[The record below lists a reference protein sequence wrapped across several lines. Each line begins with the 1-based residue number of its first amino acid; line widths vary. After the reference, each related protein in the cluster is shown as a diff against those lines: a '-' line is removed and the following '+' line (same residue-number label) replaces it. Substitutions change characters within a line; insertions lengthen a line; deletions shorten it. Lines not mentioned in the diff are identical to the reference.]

1 MLWEREDTLK
11 PDFKNRNIVYAILA
25 LAASVSAAGTAWAG
39 TKLVYAGYI
48 SERSIATTLDTWFMD
63 QVEAR
68 SGGDIK
74 FERYYGGALMKAPD
88 IYPGLSQGAV
98 DFATG
103 APQAYNPKSYPLS
116 NVVLPWITEKADA
129 VVYAFRDL
137 YGANADLQKEF
148 SSQGVKMMWALPFP
162 DGGIWGNF
170 PVRLPE
176 DMNGK
181 RIRAVAAIAWGVEAG
196 GGSPV
201 PMSFADA
208 VEAVNRNALDA
219 MANAPFDS
227 AVNNG
232 VPKVVAYASDAGRLG
247 INSVSI
253 ASMNQASYDRLSD
266 AQKAVINEVAAEV
279 PGHYVELINASM
291 AKAAERFIAEAG
303 NIEVIL
309 ATHEEAAK
317 WQEIMGPLM
326 RSKYIEMA
334 SPVTE
339 NGGAIYDQFVELVRK
354 YEPEAVY
361 TPGLATYVKMKAGQ

>member
-11 PDFKNRNIVYAILA
+11 PSLKIRNIVYAVV
-25 LAASVSAAGTAWAG
+25 AASISTAGTAWAE

-88 IYPGLSQGAV
+88 IYPGLAQGAV

-103 APQAYNPKSYPLS
+103 TPQAYNPKDYPLS

-137 YGANADLQKEF
+137 YEGNADLQREF

-162 DGGIWGNF
+162 DGGIWGSF
-170 PVRLPE
+170 PVRMPE

-219 MANAPFDS
+219 MANTPFDS

-253 ASMNQASYDRLSD
+253 ASLNQASYDRLSD

-279 PGHYVELINASM
+279 PGRYVELINASM
-291 AKAAERFIAEAG
+291 SKAAERFLEEGAET
-303 NIEVIL
+303 EVIL
-309 ATHEEAAK
+309 ATDEEAAK
-317 WQEIMGPLM
+317 WQEVMGPLM

-334 SPVTE
+334 SSVTE

-361 TPGLATYVKMKAGQ
+361 TPGLATYVKLKAGH

>member
-1 MLWEREDTLK
+1 MKLIANR
-11 PDFKNRNIVYAILA
+11 RNIVCAIAASLA
-25 LAASVSAAGTAWAG
+25 LGGLSAPAQAQ

-63 QVEAR
+63 QVEER
-68 SGGDIK
+68 SGGDIT

-88 IYPGLSQGAV
+88 IYPGLARGAV

-103 APQAYNPKSYPLS
+103 APQAYNPREYPLS

-129 VVYAFRDL
+129 VVHAFAEL
-137 YGANADLQKEF
+137 YEANDDLQNEF
-148 SSQGVKMMWALPFP
+148 ASKGVTMLWAVPFP

-170 PVRLPE
+170 PIHLPE
-176 DMNGK
+176 DMDGK

-208 VEAVNRNALDA
+208 VEAVNRDALDA

-232 VPKVVAYASDAGRLG
+232 LPKVAGYASDAGRLG

-253 ASMNQASYDRLSD
+253 SSMNQASFDKLSAD
-266 AQKAVINEVAAEV
+266 QQAIVREVAAEI
-279 PGHYVELINASM
+279 PDRFVELINGAM
-291 AKAAERFIAEAG
+291 KTAAEKFVEEG
-303 NIEVIL
+303 EGMEVIL
-309 ATHEEAAK
+309 ATDEEAAR
-317 WQEIMGPLM
+317 WQEVMGPLM
-326 RSKYIEMA
+326 REKFVESA
-334 SPVTE
+334 SAVTDK
-339 NGGAIYDQFVELVRK
+339 GGELYDQFVELVRK
-354 YEPEAVY
+354 HEPDAVY
-361 TPGLATYVKMKAGQ
+361 TPGLKTYVAMKAGN

>member
-1 MLWEREDTLK
+1 MSLTLK
-11 PDFKNRNIVYAILA
+11 TRDIVYATA
-25 LAASVSAAGTAWAG
+25 AFSLAATIAGTALAE

-48 SERSIATTLDTWFMD
+48 SERSISTALDAWFMD
-63 QVEAR
+63 EVEKR
-68 SGGDIK
+68 SEGDIT
-74 FERYYGGALMKAPD
+74 FERYYGGSLMKAPD
-88 IYPGLSQGAV
+88 IYPGLARGAV

-103 APQAYNPKSYPLS
+103 VPQAYNPKVYPLS

-137 YGANADLQKEF
+137 YAENPDLQKEF

-162 DGGIWGNF
+162 DGGIWGDF
-170 PVRLPE
+170 PVHEPD
-176 DMNGK
+176 DMAGK

-208 VEAVNRNALDA
+208 VEAVNRHAIDA
-219 MANAPFDS
+219 MANTPFDS

-253 ASMNQASYDRLSD
+253 ASMNQKSWDKLTD
-266 AQKAVINEVAAEV
+266 DQKKIVTEVAAEV
-279 PGHYVELINASM
+279 PGHYVELINAAI
-291 AKAAERFIAEAG
+291 AKAAQRFIDEGATT
-303 NIEVIL
+303 EVIL
-309 ATHEEAAK
+309 STDEEAAAWK
-317 WQEIMGPLM
+317 AKMGPIM
-326 RSKYIEMA
+326 REKFIEQA
-334 SPVTE
+334 SAVTE
-339 NGGAIYDQFVELVRK
+339 NGGALYDQFVALVSK

-361 TPGLATYVKMKAGQ
+361 TPGLATYVKMKAGE

>member
-1 MLWEREDTLK
+1 
-11 PDFKNRNIVYAILA
+11 
-25 LAASVSAAGTAWAG
+25 
-39 TKLVYAGYI
+39 
-48 SERSIATTLDTWFMD
+48 
-63 QVEAR
+63 
-68 SGGDIK
+68 
-74 FERYYGGALMKAPD
+74 
-88 IYPGLSQGAV
+88 
-98 DFATG
+98 
-103 APQAYNPKSYPLS
+103 
-116 NVVLPWITEKADA
+116 
-129 VVYAFRDL
+129 
-137 YGANADLQKEF
+137 
-148 SSQGVKMMWALPFP
+148 MMWALPFP